1 MRGMSMTNHRKKAD
15 HSAASSVASY
25 ILALLTLAALCLAF
39 VYAVTTIYVNDLI
52 IGPVLGLVNVVQV
65 LALAML
71 FLPLR
76 QLYERLL
83 RKVLYVHNYDSDAF
97 FGRLNRTLL
106 STTDLRVLLQRS
118 SIEIAS
124 TLQARQVFFFIHQS
138 DNHYISTGTARHSN
152 LTKTDVADIDE
163 WFRSH
168 QGWLLNRLDLAKD
181 DSLRRMMVSHKLQ
194 TIVSLVRSGEL
205 IGYLC
210 LGETVHGM
218 NYTIRD
224 EAVLQAIS
232 DELVIAIQN
241 ALSVQQVREL
251 NDTLQQRI
259 DSATRELR
267 SSNAQLQQLDK
278 AKDEFVSM
286 ASHQLRTPLT
296 SVKGY
301 LSMVLEG
308 DAGKISDAQA
318 HLLNEA
324 FTSSERMVHLI
335 SDFLNVSRLQTG
347 KFLIDKRPVDL
358 AKVISQE
365 LDSLSSSA
373 QSRHLKYLYHP
384 PHDVPVLLLDE
395 DKIRQVIMNFC
406 DNALYYSTEHST
418 IHVNLVVNKDTVRF
432 EVVNVG
438 IGVPRAEQSQLFTKF
453 YRASNARRQ
462 RPDGTGVGLFLA
474 KKVIDA
480 HDGKVLFESV
490 EGKGSTFGFTL
501 PLDEL
506 RVRSET
512 DDLKD

>member
-1 MRGMSMTNHRKKAD
+1 MTRRQRKATRP
-15 HSAASSVASY
+15 AASSVASY
-25 ILALLTLAALCLAF
+25 ILALLTLAALCLGF
-39 VYAVTTIYVNDLI
+39 VYAVTTIYVNDVV

-65 LALAML
+65 LVLAML

-83 RKVLYVHNYDSDAF
+83 RRVLYVHNYDSDAF

-106 STTDLRVLLQRS
+106 STTDLRLLLQRS
-118 SIEIAS
+118 SVEIAS
-124 TLQARQVFFFIHQS
+124 TMQARQAFFFIHQS
-138 DNHYISTGTARHSN
+138 DDHYISTGTSHHSH
-152 LTKTDVADIDE
+152 LAKEDVIQIDQ
-163 WFRSH
+163 WFDTQKS
-168 QGWLLNRLDLAKD
+168 WIVNRLDLASD
-181 DSLRRMMVSHKLQ
+181 NDLRRMMVSHKLE
-194 TIVSLVRSGEL
+194 TIVSLVRSGQL

-210 LGETVHGM
+210 LGSTVHGM
-218 NYTIRD
+218 NYTVRD

-251 NDTLQQRI
+251 NETLQQRI

-267 SSNAQLQQLDK
+267 ASNAQLQHLDK

-308 DAGKISDAQA
+308 DAGKITESQA
-318 HLLNEA
+318 HLLSEA

-365 LDSLSSSA
+365 LDSLLTSA
-373 QSRHLKYLYHP
+373 ASRHLRYAYHAP
-384 PHDVPVLLLDE
+384 KDFPLLMLDE

-406 DNALYYSTEHST
+406 DNALYYSTEQTT
-418 IHVNLVVNKDTVRF
+418 I
-432 EVVNVG
+432 EVSLRLEGDRVCFDVTNIG
-438 IGVPRAEQSQLFTKF
+438 IGVPKAEQSQLFTKF

-480 HDGKVLFESV
+480 HEGTVVFEST
-490 EGKGSTFGFTL
+490 EGKGSTFGFSL
-501 PLDEL
+501 PLEQL

-512 DDLKD
+512 NNLKD